1 MPKSRQQI
9 QMNFYPNPDGPTPL
23 SVLFRRVQNNKR
35 SSEKTRLETAIL
47 ATEPFA
53 TNNYT
58 FTPLPVF
65 IVPTIVMVP
74 WNTN

>member
-1 MPKSRQQI
+1 MRE
-9 QMNFYPNPDGPTPL
+9 PNPLGPTPIF
-23 SVLFRRVQNNKR
+23 VLHWGSTQKGV
-35 SSEKTRLETAIL
+35 EKTRLETAIL